1 MDFLND
7 SSQEM
12 KNEIEFLETF
22 KEFGTQIRYTRLRNF
37 FLKFC
42 ILLSKMFKNKP
53 QYRYRFIINYFFFL
67 GSKASM
73 SNFYWI
79 SSGTGQRYS
88 RASILVT
95 SLERR
100 VKQRIRIFAL
110 AFQLAQEW
118 RRGRN
123 LQLIREIKTNDTW
136 FHRCRVS
143 AVNHNEQAHRR

>member
-53 QYRYRFIINYFFFL
+53 QHRYRFIINYFFFL
-67 GSKASM
+67 RIQSIDVEFLLNLKWNRSTLFACIHSRYVIGETREAENKDIYARVSIGARMAARAEFTAHQGNK
-73 SNFYWI
+73 NERYLI
-79 SSGTGQRYS
+79 SS
-88 RASILVT
+88 LPC
-95 SLERR
+95 
-100 VKQRIRIFAL
+100 F
-110 AFQLAQEW
+110 
-118 RRGRN
+118 
-123 LQLIREIKTNDTW
+123 
-136 FHRCRVS
+136 RC
-143 AVNHNEQAHRR
+143 

>member
-53 QYRYRFIINYFFFL
+53 QHRYRFIINYFFF
-67 GSKASM
+67 
-73 SNFYWI
+73 F
-79 SSGTGQRYS
+79 
-88 RASILVT
+88 
-95 SLERR
+95 
-100 VKQRIRIFAL
+100 
-110 AFQLAQEW
+110 
-118 RRGRN
+118 
-123 LQLIREIKTNDTW
+123 
-136 FHRCRVS
+136 
-143 AVNHNEQAHRR
+143 